1 MARNCNFDLVLLI
14 GSTHKYGPGETFI
27 LKVFDYDLELHKC
40 KDFDIEINSYDL
52 GHSIKKLKLI
62 PINFRVKNNREIK
75 IMLLKFNQITA
86 IQYTLKAVRSYMEK
100 TYGKGTELAGHCIEA
115 SEYIVAILKSLGYE
129 QAKTVEGYCLYDNGD
144 FCSDVPYDPHTWAE
158 LDGYY
163 LDVTADQFNY
173 GMIEENEFA
182 PICIKL
188 GLPHGIVINKPVE
201 GKDYWF

>member
-1 MARNCNFDLVLLI
+1 M
-14 GSTHKYGPGETFI
+14 
-27 LKVFDYDLELHKC
+27 
-40 KDFDIEINSYDL
+40 
-52 GHSIKKLKLI
+52 
-62 PINFRVKNNREIK
+62 
-75 IMLLKFNQITA
+75 
-86 IQYTLKAVRSYMEK
+86 
-100 TYGKGTELAGHCIEA
+100 
-115 SEYIVAILKSLGYE
+115 
-129 QAKTVEGYCLYDNGD
+129 EGYCLYDNGD